1 MPFRRIAGV
10 GLCLISLLLAGCG
23 FRPLYATMDGGGV
36 AASLASVAIPAAN
49 GRLEQMIRND
59 LMSAMRP
66 VGTAAADRYTL
77 TINPQRNSFKV
88 INRPLP
94 SVTRKSINLTVAYA
108 LRDESSGQVV
118 ANGKSFSQVSYD
130 VVRQPFADLQA
141 ENDAVERAVHEVS
154 ADIRT
159 RLAAYFA
166 GHP

>member
-1 MPFRRIAGV
+1 
-10 GLCLISLLLAGCG
+10 
-23 FRPLYATMDGGGV
+23 
-36 AASLASVAIPAAN
+36 
-49 GRLEQMIRND
+49 MID
-59 LMSAMRP
+59 
-66 VGTAAADRYTL
+66 
-77 TINPQRNSFKV
+77 
-88 INRPLP
+88 RPLP